1 MRIPTLRTAIN
12 MWLLKAELIDDLTI
26 EDIRKQLDFIKGLD
40 AYRQKNGLTLSGN
53 ALKVRRERLRFIKKW
68 KEKHLQQLEL
78 PLDI

>member
-40 AYRQKNGLTLSGN
+40 AYRQKNGLTLRGN